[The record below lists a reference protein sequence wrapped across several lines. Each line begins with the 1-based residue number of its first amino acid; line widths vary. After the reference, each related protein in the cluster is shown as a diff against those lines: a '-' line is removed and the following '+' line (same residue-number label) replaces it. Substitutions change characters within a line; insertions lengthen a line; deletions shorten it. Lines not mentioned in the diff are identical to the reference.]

1 MDKKATSLT
10 EQDAPATGGAV
21 VESAPADETTTTPA
35 DAPTGTGLTGDGGA
49 ATAEAEP
56 EVPVEEDESSAAA
69 TEPPDETAV
78 RLAELQAEKDA
89 LTRRVAE
96 LRDKLLRE
104 AADFDNYRK
113 RVARQEQ
120 ETQERARVDAL
131 RLFLPVI
138 DNVERALGFAG
149 QLSGGEPVAQGLQMV
164 LRSFFD
170 AFGSQGLKRIEALGK
185 PFDPLTHE
193 AVGQL
198 ETADTPAGCVAQEL
212 QAGYQLKERLLRP
225 AMVVVAKPPA
235 APDAPPPETAP
246 TAAEATGQPEPPPG
260 GAEGA

>member
-10 EQDAPATGGAV
+10 EQDAPAAGGAA
-21 VESAPADETTTTPA
+21 VESAPVVETTTTDAATGPA
-35 DAPTGTGLTGDGGA
+35 SAGDGEGGA
-49 ATAEAEP
+49 ATAETEP
-56 EVPVEEDESSAAA
+56 EVPVEEDESSAA
-69 TEPPDETAV
+69 EPPDETAV

-89 LTRRVAE
+89 LARRAAE

-149 QLSGGEPVAQGLQMV
+149 QISGGEPVAQGLQMV

-235 APDAPPPETAP
+235 APAAAAPPETAP
-246 TAAEATGQPEPPPG
+246 TAAESTGQPEPPPG